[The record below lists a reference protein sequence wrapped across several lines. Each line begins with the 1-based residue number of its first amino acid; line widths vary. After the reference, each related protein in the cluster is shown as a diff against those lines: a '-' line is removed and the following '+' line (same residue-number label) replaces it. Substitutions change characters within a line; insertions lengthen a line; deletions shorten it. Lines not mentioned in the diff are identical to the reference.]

1 MASRF
6 EDILSDCTERLLQG
20 ESVEQCL
27 QRYPE
32 QARELEPLLRVAA
45 AARETASAVEPG
57 PEFKD
62 RTRYE
67 IQSRLRA
74 AEPKAGARKSSMMGW
89 MPRWAVAAV
98 SLVFVILLCGTTTVA
113 ASSDAL
119 PGDTLY
125 GVKTTAEAVQLRLTF
140 SEEGKARL
148 QARFAERRA
157 WEMAR
162 LAESGR
168 TDRLR
173 TLATRFGEHLARIEE
188 LAARIEAT
196 DPEDGERIAELQ
208 GDPVRQH
215 GPGPGAPGEGGS
227 EGAPAGRR
235 GRRRGQVPADAEV
248 REGHRRAGRAGEPA
262 GGRGRLQRAA
272 RVRRRSEVADGS
284 GLDGES
290 GGGGPAGDGQQGT
303 GTGLE
308 LKALAA

>member
-1 MASRF
+1 MAGRF

-45 AARETASAVEPG
+45 AARETSSAVEPR

-113 ASSDAL
+113 ASSDAV

-125 GVKTTAEAVQLRLTF
+125 GVKTTAEAVQLRMTF

-148 QARFAERRA
+148 QARFAQRRA

-196 DPEDGERIAELQ
+196 DPEDGERIAELRETLYASMDRDLALLEKAEAKAPRQAAGAVAVAKFRLTQRYEKAIAALDELENRQ
-208 GDPVRQH
+208 GAEAGSIG
-215 GPGPGAPGEGGS
+215 GPDWGAGAEATGGS
-227 EGAPAGRR
+227 GPD
-235 GRRRGQVPADAEV
+235 GQ
-248 REGHRRAGRAGEPA
+248 
-262 GGRGRLQRAA
+262 
-272 RVRRRSEVADGS
+272 DGS
-284 GLDGES
+284 AAS
-290 GGGGPAGDGQQGT
+290 GQQGT

-308 LKALAA
+308 LKVTAA

>member
-1 MASRF
+1 VASRF

-45 AARETASAVEPG
+45 AARETSTAVEPR
-57 PEFKD
+57 PEFRD

-74 AEPKAGARKSSMMGW
+74 AEPKAGARKSPMMGW

-148 QARFAERRA
+148 QARFAQRRA

-168 TDRLR
+168 TERLR

-196 DPEDGERIAELQ
+196 DPEDGERIAELRETLNASMDRDLALLEKAEAKAPPRAAAAVAVAKFRLTQRYEKAIAALDELENRQ
-208 GDPVRQH
+208 GAEAGAIG
-215 GPGPGAPGEGGS
+215 GPESGAGSEAAGGS
-227 EGAPAGRR
+227 GPDGQGGSAG
-235 GRRRGQVPADAEV
+235 
-248 REGHRRAGRAGEPA
+248 
-262 GGRGRLQRAA
+262 
-272 RVRRRSEVADGS
+272 S
-284 GLDGES
+284 
-290 GGGGPAGDGQQGT
+290 GQQGT

>member
-45 AARETASAVEPG
+45 AARETASAVEPR
-57 PEFKD
+57 PEFKA

-125 GVKTTAEAVQLRLTF
+125 GVKTTAEAVQLKLTF
-140 SEEGKARL
+140 SEESKARL

-173 TLATRFGEHLARIEE
+173 TLATRFGEHLAQIEE

-196 DPEDGERIAELQ
+196 DPGDGERIAELR
-208 GDPVRQH
+208 GTLYASMDRDLALLEEAEAKAPRQAA
-215 GPGPGAPGEGGS
+215 GALAVAKFRLTQRYEKAIAALDELENQPEAEAASEGGTGSGAPS
-227 EGAPAGRR
+227 E
-235 GRRRGQVPADAEV
+235 E
-248 REGHRRAGRAGEPA
+248 
-262 GGRGRLQRAA
+262 
-272 RVRRRSEVADGS
+272 ADGS
-284 GLDGES
+284 GMNRPMWIVRPS
-290 GGGGPAGDGQQGT
+290 GPSI
-303 GTGLE
+303 
-308 LKALAA
+308 

>member
-1 MASRF
+1 MAGRF

-45 AARETASAVEPG
+45 AARETSSAVEPR

-89 MPRWAVAAV
+89 IPRWAVAAV

-148 QARFAERRA
+148 QARFAQRRA

-168 TDRLR
+168 TERLR

-196 DPEDGERIAELQ
+196 DPEDGERIAELRETLYASM
-208 GDPVRQH
+208 DRDLALLEKAEAK
-215 GPGPGAPGEGGS
+215 AP
-227 EGAPAGRR
+227 P
-235 GRRRGQVPADAEV
+235 
-248 REGHRRAGRAGEPA
+248 
-262 GGRGRLQRAA
+262 RAA
-272 RVRRRSEVADGS
+272 AAVAVAKFRLTQRYEKAIAALDELENRQGAEAGLWRPGS
-284 GLDGES
+284 GAVGSDRRQRS
-290 GGGGPAGDGQQGT
+290 
-303 GTGLE
+303 
-308 LKALAA
+308 